1 MGRLIASLLA
11 AVLLSFPVAA
21 GSRVAS
27 LGLCTDELLL
37 LLAPPEQVAS
47 VSFLVAD
54 PEESELARRAAGVP
68 RNDGSLES
76 ALKTKPD
83 LILTGGAVNARASEL
98 AKRVGLEVLDLP
110 PPSTL
115 DALRTNI
122 RRLGAALGRKAAAD
136 RLVASMNARLGRER
150 HERRAAL
157 KVETG
162 GLAAFTEGLS
172 AEMFRHAGLDLIA
185 TPEVRVDRER
195 LLIDPPP
202 FLIRSRYREGVT
214 SRPATWRPPE
224 GPWRTLWLDGRR
236 WTCPSP
242 LAALDVA
249 RLRREVANTP
259 IGGD

>member
-11 AVLLSFPVAA
+11 AVLLSFPAAA

-54 PEESELARRAAGVP
+54 PEESELARRAAGVL

-122 RRLGAALGRKAAAD
+122 RRLGAALGRKSAAD
-136 RLVASMNARLGRER
+136 RLIASMDARLGRE
-150 HERRAAL
+150 
-157 KVETG
+157 
-162 GLAAFTEGLS
+162 
-172 AEMFRHAGLDLIA
+172 
-185 TPEVRVDRER
+185 
-195 LLIDPPP
+195 
-202 FLIRSRYREGVT
+202 
-214 SRPATWRPPE
+214 
-224 GPWRTLWLDGRR
+224 
-236 WTCPSP
+236 
-242 LAALDVA
+242 
-249 RLRREVANTP
+249 
-259 IGGD
+259 